1 MTTATG
7 LDVVTATI
15 LRAKL
20 EAVVDDMGTALT
32 NTAHS
37 SRISTSRAFACAV
50 LDATGEVVALD
61 NPLHLASVGETAA
74 VCIEYYRFATA
85 AADVLIS
92 NDPYGGGTS
101 VHYFTLIAPLGYGDD
116 IVAYVAVQAHM
127 IDIGGVVMGN
137 YHPTAT
143 ELWAEG
149 ARFTPLKLVVDGNN
163 RRDAFDTIVLNSRD
177 PEGFRGDLDA
187 MLATVAIGRQRLLA
201 LVNEYGLTAVH
212 LGMSDSVDY
221 AERRLRA
228 ELARL
233 PEGRFHGEATLD
245 HDGQGVED
253 LVIRADLERRG
264 DTVLVDLT
272 RSDDQSLGFVNS
284 PTMNTRGF
292 ALLPFLSVLD
302 ATVPCNAGLLRATE
316 ILTRKGSLVDPA
328 FPAPTGWCRE
338 HVGYEI
344 AEAVGQA
351 LASAL
356 PDQAGLGYAN
366 RSLVFTVT
374 KDVRVGGVEEQLGV
388 TDYTTVAQTG
398 SPARSDGDGWG
409 QAGPA
414 SAGLLHSV
422 EEFEGELDAT
432 VLGLEYATDSGGA
445 GRWRGGLGTETL
457 VSFPAHSLE
466 RLYACVAGARHPD
479 PGYAGGLPGAA
490 SGITLSGPGNERA
503 ITTLVEDLPLGEG
516 AELRIRAGG
525 GGGFGD
531 PARRLPEDVLRDVL
545 DGYVSMAAA
554 RSSYLVAVDPETLAV
569 DETATASLRAE
580 GAR

>member
-20 EAVVDDMGTALT
+20 EAVVDDMGSTLA

-50 LDATGEVVALD
+50 LDAAGEVVALD

-74 VCIEYYRFATA
+74 VCIEYYRFGTA
-85 AADVLIS
+85 AADVIIS

-101 VHYFTLIAPLGYGDD
+101 VHYFTLIAPLGYGED

-127 IDIGGVVMGN
+127 IDVGGVVMGN
-137 YHPTAT
+137 YHPTAR

-149 ARFTPLKLVVDGNN
+149 ARFTPLKLVVDGKN

-187 MLATVAIGRQRLLA
+187 MLATVATGRNGLLA
-201 LVNEYGLTAVH
+201 LVHEYGLAAVH
-212 LGMSDSVDY
+212 QGMSDSIDY
-221 AERRLRA
+221 VERRLRA
-228 ELARL
+228 ELTRL

-245 HDGQGVED
+245 HDGQGAED
-253 LVIRADLERRG
+253 LVIRVDLERTG
-264 DTVLVDLT
+264 DTVRVDLT
-272 RSDDQSLGFVNS
+272 GSDDQSFGFVNS
-284 PTMNTRGF
+284 PPTNTRAF

-302 ATVPCNAGLLRATE
+302 ATVPRNAGLLRATE
-316 ILTRKGSLVDPA
+316 IVTRKGSLVDPV

-351 LASAL
+351 LAGAL
-356 PDQAGLGYAN
+356 ADEAGLGYAN

-388 TDYTTVAQTG
+388 TDFTTLGQTG
-398 SPARSDGDGWG
+398 SPARSDHDGWG

-414 SAGLLHSV
+414 SAGLLPSV
-422 EEFEGELDAT
+422 EEFENEVDAT
-432 VLGLEYATDSGGA
+432 VLSLGYATDSGGA
-445 GRWRGGLGTETL
+445 GRWRGGLGTETV
-457 VSFPAHSLE
+457 VSFPPGSSE
-466 RLYACVAGARHPD
+466 RLYACVVGARHPD

-490 SGITLSGPGNERA
+490 SGLTLRGPEGEVA
-503 ITTLVEDLPLGEG
+503 ITTLVEDLPLAEG
-516 AELRIRAGG
+516 AEVCIRAGG

-531 PARRLPEDVLRDVL
+531 PATRSPEHVLRDVL
-545 DGYVSMAAA
+545 DGYVSVDAA
-554 RSSYLVAVDPETLAV
+554 RRSYRIAVDPETLAV